1 MEQLFYLS
9 GNLDFPILLVHCCIC
24 ICCIHCD
31 RDVPLLLQKEDACRW
46 PLLPSTV
53 THSLLHSFSS
63 CLPFAPSLLLPSA
76 VSHSF
81 LSRIFLPPSHD
92 HSTSP
97 FLLFYF
103 FLASPWY
110 YTYTNW
116 ASLHLYFLILWWRR
130 DDIDCNAIVFMRI
143 NMMIMLPGHLAG
155 GEGRGQELNVVASI
169 ISKHFSLL
177 LVIIMSRPAQCTL
190 KFH

>member
-9 GNLDFPILLVHCCIC
+9 GNLDFPILLVNCFIC

-110 YTYTNW
+110 YTNW

-130 DDIDCNAIVFMRI
+130 GDDDCNANVFMRI
-143 NMMIMLPGHLAG
+143 KMMIMLPGHLAG
-155 GEGRGQELNVVASI
+155 GEGRGQELKVVASI
-169 ISKHFSLL
+169 RSKISL
-177 LVIIMSRPAQCTL
+177 CCW
-190 KFH
+190 